1 MGKSIKTSVRAKCP
15 RCDKMHRHYF
25 EPGVFW
31 SGKGTPR
38 FRCSYCERTKESP
51 YDLDLARH
59 RQSEEDDLDIYD
71 IMEYE
76 NEQSQSYNLNCL

>member
-15 RCDKMHRHYF
+15 CCDKMHRHYF

-59 RQSEEDDLDIYD
+59 RQSEEDDLDID
-71 IMEYE
+71 EYIL
-76 NEQSQSYNLNCL
+76 EQSQYYELVSINSL